1 MIVLWFT
8 CYHSI
13 TIKEYNFR
21 KSFGANIFSMI
32 RNYLKTA
39 WRNLWKHKTFS
50 AINLFGLT
58 VGLTCCLL
66 IALYIQHELSY
77 DKFELKRHRIA
88 RVIME
93 YQFAGSNASTKGNFT
108 SVRVAPVLK
117 QTFPEVESAVKMM
130 SYERVV
136 KYGDKLINEK
146 KFMYADST
154 FFDIFSFHLLKGDP
168 KSALAGVRKV
178 VVSQSSAKK
187 YFQNENPLGKI
198 LQVGGEVEPYQVTGV
213 IEDCPSNSQINFDFL
228 ASFSSLGIPK
238 EYETSYWDAN
248 YTTYV
253 LLKDQKSLI
262 TLQAKLPA
270 FMKKEMA
277 GAGATMNMYLEPFD
291 KIHLHSPYDAFEPNN
306 SIAYIYIL
314 AAVALLILVIAGST
328 YINLSTARSIER
340 AREVGVRKVIGAEKR
355 QLFWQFIGESALLC
369 MVSVILSL
377 IVSAL
382 LIPSFNRLAGKQL
395 QPVDLFSLRFVS
407 VAFLISVCVSFLA
420 GTYPAL
426 ILTGFQ
432 PVKVLKGAFKNTSAG
447 QWLRKALVVFQ
458 FAISVFLILGTLVI
472 QKQLHFIQHK
482 KLGYDREH
490 VVILP
495 MTNEM
500 LPKIDLIKQ
509 EFKSIRDVISIS
521 RCVRSPVEG
530 GGGYNMRSS
539 TMPED
544 KQINVT
550 ANPIDEDFVK
560 TVGLQLVAGS
570 DLTPQ
575 DVKDASSDE
584 RDKNTYHFILNESA
598 AKVLGWTPEEAVNKK
613 MYMGPREGFV
623 KGVVKDF
630 HFESLRKPIT
640 PFVLFTESRGR
651 ELLVRLSGQHLPET
665 ISFLEQNWKALVP
678 DRPFEYRFMDDDYKK
693 LYNGEIRLGRIM
705 DVFSAIAELLACL
718 GLFGLFS
725 FAAQQRVKEIGIRKI
740 LGASVGNIIFGLSK
754 QFVALA
760 IIAIVIAFPLAL
772 WAAKKWLED
781 FSYRV
786 HIDWTIYLLA
796 GMITIFLTIMTVSF
810 RAIKAATAN
819 PVKSLRT
826 E

>member
-1 MIVLWFT
+1 MI
-8 CYHSI
+8 
-13 TIKEYNFR
+13 KNF
-21 KSFGANIFSMI
+21 F
-32 RNYLKTA
+32 KTA
-39 WRNLWKHKTFS
+39 WRNFWKHKTFS

-66 IALYIQHELSY
+66 IGLYIQHELSY
-77 DKFELKRHRIA
+77 DNFELKRHRIA

-117 QTFPEVESAVKMM
+117 QNFPEVESAVKMAM
-130 SYERVV
+130 YERVV
-136 KYGDKLINEK
+136 RYGNNLINEK

-154 FFDIFSFHLLKGDP
+154 FFDILSFHLLTGDAR
-168 KSALAGVRKV
+168 SALAGTHKV
-178 VVSQSSAKK
+178 VLTRSSAKK
-187 YFQNENPLGKI
+187 YFQDDNPLGKI
-198 LQVGGEVEPYQVTGV
+198 LQIGSEPEPYQVTGV
-213 IEDCPSNSQINFDFL
+213 IQDCPSNSQISFDFL
-228 ASFSSLGIPK
+228 ASFSSLGITK

-253 LLKDQKSLI
+253 LLRDQASI
-262 TLQAKLPA
+262 STLQAKLPA

-277 GAGATMNMYLEPFD
+277 GAGASINMYLEPFD
-291 KIHLHSPYDAFEPNN
+291 KIHLHSPYDAFETNN
-306 SIAYIYIL
+306 SITYIYIL
-314 AAVALLILVIAGST
+314 AAVALLILVIAGAT

-340 AREVGVRKVIGAEKR
+340 AREVGVRKVVGAEKQ
-355 QLFWQFIGESALLC
+355 QLFWQFISESALLC
-369 MVSVILSL
+369 LMSVILSL
-377 IVSAL
+377 VISAL
-382 LIPSFNRLAGKQL
+382 LIPSFNQLAGKHL
-395 QPVDLFSLRFVS
+395 QPFDLFSLRFVYF
-407 VAFLISVCVSFLA
+407 ALLISVSISLLA

-426 ILTGFQ
+426 ILTRFE
-432 PVKVLKGAFKNTSAG
+432 PAKVLKGAFKNTSTG

-458 FAISVFLILGTLVI
+458 FAISVFLILGAVII
-472 QKQLHFIQHK
+472 QKQLHFIQNK

-509 EFKSIRDVISIS
+509 EFKSNRDVISIS

-539 TMPED
+539 IMPED

-570 DLTPQ
+570 DFTQQ
-575 DVKDASSDE
+575 DVKDASSDQ

-598 AKVLGWTPEEAVNKK
+598 AKVLGWTPHEAVDKK

-630 HFESLRKPIT
+630 HFESLRNPIT

-651 ELLVRLSGQHLPET
+651 ELLVRVSGQHLPET
-665 ISFLEQNWKALVP
+665 ISFLERKWKVLVP
-678 DRPFEYRFMDDDYKK
+678 DRPFEYRFMDDDFKK

-705 DVFSAIAELLACL
+705 DVFSAIAEFLACL

-740 LGASVGNIIFGLSK
+740 LGASAGNIIFDLSK
-754 QFVALA
+754 QFVGLS
-760 IIAIVIAFPLAL
+760 IIAIVIALPVAL
-772 WAAKKWLED
+772 WAAQKWLDD
-781 FSYRV
+781 FSYRA
-786 HIDWTIYLLA
+786 HIGWSIYLLA
-796 GMITIFLTIMTVSF
+796 AVATIFVTIVTVSV
-810 RAIKAATAN
+810 RAIGAARAN